1 MPGNPRAVIP
11 AVFPRAI
18 RARARQRARMVR
30 TGRVE
35 VLAPLLLAGVKRVHL
50 RVTQTRPEA

>member
-1 MPGNPRAVIP
+1 MPGIPRAVIP

-18 RARARQRARMVR
+18 RARARQRARRVR

-35 VLAPLLLAGVKRVHL
+35 VLAPLLLAVIERVHL
-50 RVTQTRPEA
+50 RVTTTKAFA